1 MILRITKSQILAVVF
16 AVVLNTVVVTATY
29 AQGGKGIVTGRVTDS
44 SDSILQAA
52 QIVLQPKGVSAVS
65 DAQGQF
71 FLNDLDP
78 GDYTV
83 TVTYLGFTP
92 FTKTVTVVGGQA
104 VNVDPKLAPSAQS
117 EQVLVTADRAAGE
130 AEAINRQRTADNDR
144 AGTPLRRD
152 PQLTQR
158 EYG

>member
-16 AVVLNTVVVTATY
+16 AMVLNTVVVTATF

-52 QIVLQPKGVSAVS
+52 QIVLQPKGVTAVS

-71 FLNDLDP
+71 FVNDLDP

-104 VNVDPKLAPSAQS
+104 VNVDAKLHRPR
-117 EQVLVTADRAAGE
+117 RAS
-130 AEAINRQRTADNDR
+130 RSSSPRTAQR
-144 AGTPLRRD
+144 VKRRESIVSARQTTSCRCS
-152 PQLTQR
+152 PPM
-158 EYG
+158 